1 MSTRQTPL
9 LEPVTTSEPSLVQQ
23 ILLDIW
29 RTTLDRDVTVTD
41 DFFET
46 GGDSLLA
53 LVTIEQINQR
63 LGWTLNMGDLL
74 RFRSIAGLTSHK
86 AQPQAAN
93 GERAVIRMSNQG
105 SRIPIVFLHAG
116 IGMVDGYA
124 PLVRLMGAD
133 RGCYG
138 LQSPLLMSTGNRA
151 VPDTMEGVA
160 ELYAD
165 LLEDEFGEDEF
176 HLVGACAGGA
186 IALELTRLAEE
197 RGLGLRRTV
206 AIDGYLDVHSTG
218 EPDAQELLFQFR
230 DDIIRLSGASD
241 AFPDIAPADLDEDT
255 AIRDASAAIF
265 GAAKADDPA
274 ANAFARRIHA
284 AHCLHARALTAY
296 RPEPVDTDLLLLLA
310 KDNFTV
316 DDWRA
321 AVRGELTAEVME
333 SDSYGIKLCQ
343 TDAGTLA
350 ARIEDFV
357 GEE

>member
-41 DFFET
+41 DFFES
-46 GGDSLLA
+46 GGASLLA

-63 LGWTLNMGDLL
+63 LGWSLNMGDLL
-74 RFRSIAGLTSHK
+74 RFRTIEGLTSNK

-105 SRIPIVFLHAG
+105 SRTPIVFLHPG
-116 IGMVDGYA
+116 TGMVDGYA
-124 PLVRLMGAD
+124 RLVRLMGAD

-138 LQSPLLMSTGNRA
+138 LQSPLLMTGGNRA
-151 VPDTMEGVA
+151 VPDTMEGIA

-176 HLVGACAGGA
+176 HLVGSCAGGA
-186 IALELTRLAEE
+186 IALELVRLAEE

-206 AIDGYLDVHSTG
+206 VIDGYLDVRSTG
-218 EPDAQELLFQFR
+218 EPDPQELLAQYR
-230 DDIIRLSGASD
+230 DDIIRLSGTSGV
-241 AFPDIAPADLDEDT
+241 FQEVKPDDLDEHT
-255 AIRDASAAIF
+255 AIRDVSAAIF
-265 GAAKADDPA
+265 GAAKADDRA
-274 ANAFARRIHA
+274 ANAFARRIYEA
-284 AHCLHARALTAY
+284 YRLIARALTVY
-296 RPEPVDTDLLLLLA
+296 RPEPVDADLLMLLA
-310 KDNFTV
+310 KDNFTLG
-316 DDWRA
+316 DWRSV
-321 AVRGELTAEVME
+321 VRGELTAEVMD
-333 SDSYGIKLCQ
+333 SDSYGMNLCL
-343 TDAGTLA
+343 TDAETLV
-350 ARIEDFV
+350 ARIEDFL